1 MTKNVT
7 KQFDQNLHDTYDQE
21 GREIVKKYIH
31 DKHPHLTVKD
41 NPDQYAVDLCI
52 YKNNTLAGY
61 AEVEIRTNWKTE
73 HFPYNT
79 LHVPARKTKLLNNTL
94 PTLFFSINEHMTH
107 MYYCKAQTVLNAP
120 LVNVPNK
127 YVPDGG
133 EHFYNIPTNQLTHT
147 PTNWVQGWG
156 SCN

>member
-7 KQFDQNLHDTYDQE
+7 KQFDQHLHDTYDQK
-21 GREIVKKYIH
+21 GREIVKNYIH
-31 DKHPHLTVKD
+31 AKHPHLIVKD

-61 AEVEIRTNWKTE
+61 AEVEIRTNWTTE

-94 PTLFFSINEHMTH
+94 PTLFFSINQPLTH
-107 MYYCKAQTVLNAP
+107 MYYCKAQTILNSP
-120 LVNVPNK
+120 LINLPNK
-127 YVPDGG
+127 YVPNGG
-133 EHFYNIPTNQLTHT
+133 EHFYNIPTNKLTKT
-147 PTNWVQGWG
+147 Q
-156 SCN
+156 CN